1 MGCGCGRGGRRP
13 VSRPTIG
20 PLSRTSTSTNNSSQR
35 LRATSKP
42 TVDVAQTATGMT
54 KQQRDAERKKRIQ
67 AIIAKKSGQ

>member
-1 MGCGCGRGGRRP
+1 MGCGCGRGGRRQ

-20 PLSRTSTSTNNSSQR
+20 PLSRTSTNNSSQR

-42 TVDVAQTATGMT
+42 VVDVSQTATGMT